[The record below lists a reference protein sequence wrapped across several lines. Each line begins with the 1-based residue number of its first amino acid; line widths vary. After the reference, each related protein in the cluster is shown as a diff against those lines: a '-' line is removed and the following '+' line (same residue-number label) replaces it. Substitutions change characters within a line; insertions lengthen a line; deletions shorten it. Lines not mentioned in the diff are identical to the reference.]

1 MRIAEAAADDAV
13 AVLLVDK
20 TLGSIISSLVR
31 FMSVFPACSTPA
43 FRSPSLV
50 SCAAHSLHSL
60 PTAEF
65 AEGSTP
71 SGNIGVELS
80 RRCEKDVQ
88 VRCTV
93 FSKILRA
100 QFGAVQAGNLVDLVI
115 GDIVYVQI
123 KHPDDATDR
132 FCADV
137 YCRKF
142 SQTCRLCCIGPKS

>member
-1 MRIAEAAADDAV
+1 MPWLFCLLTRHWVAQSPLSFGLCLCSLPAAPQLSA
-13 AVLLVDK
+13 L
-20 TLGSIISSLVR
+20 R
-31 FMSVFPACSTPA
+31 P
-43 FRSPSLV
+43 LV

-93 FSKILRA
+93 FSKNLRA

-142 SQTCRLCCIGPKS
+142 SHTCRLCCIGPKS